1 MFHFASIIIGGSII
15 VAGFGCPISL
25 FELTQ
30 PGHFV
35 NKYHQELHPSP
46 LEMARA
52 NAMVAPH
59 VPATPKSEIVE
70 APTILIPPAYIEAI
84 PPQ

>member
-15 VAGFGCPISL
+15 VAGLGGPITL

-35 NKYHQELHPSP
+35 NKYYQELHPSP
-46 LEMARA
+46 LEMARM
-52 NAMVAPH
+52 NATMEPH
-59 VPATPKSEIVE
+59 VPTAPKSEVAE
-70 APTILIPPAYIEAI
+70 APTILIPPAYIEGI